1 MKKLSTIVYTEEGKP
16 TGEIDLNPAVF
27 GVAVKPQV
35 LQQAIVAQRANARRS
50 VAHTKT
56 RGEVR
61 GGGRTPWLQKGTGRA
76 RHGSTRSPIWVGG
89 GVTFGPRSERNFEVK
104 LNRKTR
110 VAAIR
115 MALTEKVADGKLIV
129 LESLA
134 FPEYKTKRMAGIMG
148 KLPTVGRKTLL
159 VLPVSDGKVSKSAAN
174 IPAVTTRN
182 AGNLNVIDLVNN
194 SALLT
199 TREGVKR
206 IEGIYGPK
214 K

>member
-35 LQQAIVAQRANARRS
+35 LQQAIIAQRANARRS

-61 GGGRTPWLQKGTGRA
+61 GGGRKPWRQKGTGRA

>member
-1 MKKLSTIVYTEEGKP
+1 METIIYNQKGKEVGKISLP
-16 TGEIDLNPAVF
+16 ESVF
-27 GVAVKPQV
+27 GLKWNADLVHQV
-35 LQQAIVAQRANARRS
+35 VVSMDSIARTS
-50 VAHTKT
+50 VAHTKN

-61 GGGRTPWLQKGTGRA
+61 GGGRKPWRQKGTGRA
-76 RHGSTRSPIWVGG
+76 RHGSTSSPIWVGG

-148 KLPTVGRKTLL
+148 KLQTVGRKTLL
-159 VLPVSDGKVSKSAAN
+159 VLPVSDGRS
-174 IPAVTTRN
+174 
-182 AGNLNVIDLVNN
+182 
-194 SALLT
+194 
-199 TREGVKR
+199 
-206 IEGIYGPK
+206 
-214 K
+214 

>member
-35 LQQAIVAQRANARRS
+35 LQQAIIAQRANARRS

-61 GGGRTPWLQKGTGRA
+61 GGGRKPWRPKGTGRA

>member
-1 MKKLSTIVYTEEGKP
+1 
-16 TGEIDLNPAVF
+16 
-27 GVAVKPQV
+27 
-35 LQQAIVAQRANARRS
+35 

-61 GGGRTPWLQKGTGRA
+61 GGGRKPWRQKGTGRA

>member
-1 MKKLSTIVYTEEGKP
+1 MEHTVYNQKGEQAGKITLP
-16 TGEIDLNPAVF
+16 EAVF
-27 GVAVKPQV
+27 GAKWNADLVHQV
-35 LQQAIVAQRANARRS
+35 SQSFLSNKRQGS
-50 VAHTKT
+50 AHTKN
-56 RGEVR
+56 RGEVS
-61 GGGRTPWLQKGTGRA
+61 GGGKKPWKQKGTGRA